1 VGTVLAIPAPQTVLD
16 QETPAPETPSGQPY
30 IQQIEFNG
38 NHRMR
43 SDTLK
48 ARIFEREGDPY
59 KVDALRR
66 DYRALW
72 NTGFFEDI
80 KLSVQDSPD
89 HPGGKIVIFDVTER
103 PIIRRIEYKGLKT
116 VTESDVLDAFKDR
129 KVGLSVESQFDPTK
143 IKKAQVVIQE
153 LLAAHGHQFAVVKP
167 TFTRIAASN
176 AVTLTFTVDE
186 GPKVKIGMIVFQGN
200 HAFSSAKLL
209 RSMKHSRPYGI
220 PLYFTN
226 ISVLHKTFDQSA
238 LDEDLE
244 TGVRALYQDNGY
256 YKVVVKDPIVTT
268 VDIDKPGIPG
278 PWPMVGRKH
287 GKATNVTIPIE
298 EGDRYRMGK
307 LYIRSSDPEKGL
319 SLKRDALQKA
329 FPLKTGD
336 IFSVAKVRKAIE
348 DYTKIYGQFG
358 FIDFTAEPESD
369 VNDATK
375 TIDLTL
381 DFDEGKQFYV
391 RRIEFAGN
399 TTTRDKVIRR
409 ELLINEGDLFNNH
422 LWELSLL
429 RLNQLNYF
437 DNIKPEN
444 ADIKRDTK
452 NGTVDILLKLKE
464 KGKQSISLTGG
475 VSGIE
480 GAFLGLSYQ
489 TNNFLGLGETL
500 TFTTQFGSIK
510 RSFQFGFT
518 EPYLFQRPVTSGFT
532 IFDQRYNFDQSRET
546 SLLYGT
552 KVELSPDI
560 AQNYNQNSKG
570 FTAFVSYPIKK
581 ISLFARF
588 GLTYGYTDTDI
599 DAFSTASQLLFEA
612 LQYQAIAG
620 PSALAGIHS
629 SSIAPTLSYSRLQGS
644 QLNPTGGKTFFYQVR
659 YDGGPVLRGNVDEVS
674 STFNMTYFHPINR
687 RNVLALRVLASY
699 VTGYSGR
706 EPTPFDRYYLGGE
719 DNLRGFDVRTV
730 TPVVFIPTV
739 TSTSFTF
746 YDPTVLN
753 GGGSPTQRTVSIPTL
768 IYQTAFPGG
777 DTEAVTN
784 LEYRIPIAGPVWFAF
799 FTDAGA
805 SGVLRTSGLQL
816 AQTGVQEDNLVF
828 PNSVPNGKLSIL
840 PGTNFRLRAS
850 AGVEI
855 VAYLPIINAP
865 VRLYWSYNFERQDQ
879 TLTAPV
885 DQFDV
890 TKNFLANLPPN
901 VYQTQILPQ
910 INTMIANP
918 QITQFYD
925 PVRIIRLTVSRT
937 F

>member
-500 TFTTQFGSIK
+500 TFTTQFGSIQ

-532 IFDQRYNFDQSRET
+532 IFDQR
-546 SLLYGT
+546 
-552 KVELSPDI
+552 
-560 AQNYNQNSKG
+560 
-570 FTAFVSYPIKK
+570 
-581 ISLFARF
+581 
-588 GLTYGYTDTDI
+588 
-599 DAFSTASQLLFEA
+599 
-612 LQYQAIAG
+612 
-620 PSALAGIHS
+620 
-629 SSIAPTLSYSRLQGS
+629 
-644 QLNPTGGKTFFYQVR
+644 
-659 YDGGPVLRGNVDEVS
+659 
-674 STFNMTYFHPINR
+674 
-687 RNVLALRVLASY
+687 
-699 VTGYSGR
+699 
-706 EPTPFDRYYLGGE
+706 
-719 DNLRGFDVRTV
+719 
-730 TPVVFIPTV
+730 
-739 TSTSFTF
+739 
-746 YDPTVLN
+746 
-753 GGGSPTQRTVSIPTL
+753 
-768 IYQTAFPGG
+768 
-777 DTEAVTN
+777 
-784 LEYRIPIAGPVWFAF
+784 
-799 FTDAGA
+799 
-805 SGVLRTSGLQL
+805 
-816 AQTGVQEDNLVF
+816 
-828 PNSVPNGKLSIL
+828 
-840 PGTNFRLRAS
+840 
-850 AGVEI
+850 
-855 VAYLPIINAP
+855 
-865 VRLYWSYNFERQDQ
+865 
-879 TLTAPV
+879 
-885 DQFDV
+885 
-890 TKNFLANLPPN
+890 
-901 VYQTQILPQ
+901 
-910 INTMIANP
+910 
-918 QITQFYD
+918 
-925 PVRIIRLTVSRT
+925 
-937 F
+937 